1 MARRAKPARTT
12 IRKVVDAGA
21 SRVGT
26 TALSLSL
33 IGGWLVVM
41 WRRYSG
47 LLCACLA
54 AGSTVIADGDL
65 ERESAAPSCRIGNG
79 TDGANH
85 APRGSWPS
93 EDELRFDA
101 QAKQSLCKIQ
111 YTDGR
116 GGTTTSTTTT
126 VYNSIADVIDEIAV
140 IPPLSYAVTA
150 TATQTGNAGAT
161 SMGSVTN
168 TFDGSRRMLKTVY
181 KSAGGESTT
190 TYTEWDKVGRPTRA
204 NDVGRGFNNSRV
216 ISYDDNARS
225 RTTVVN
231 GGPLRTVET
240 FDVNGNQIETLATN
254 GATAISTKTT
264 VTIIASQRVCK

>member
-1 MARRAKPARTT
+1 
-12 IRKVVDAGA
+12 
-21 SRVGT
+21 
-26 TALSLSL
+26 
-33 IGGWLVVM
+33 M

-65 ERESAAPSCRIGNG
+65 ERESAAPSCRNLA
-79 TDGANH
+79 TELTAQTT
-85 APRGSWPS
+85 APRGFVANAKTSCA
-93 EDELRFDA
+93 FDA

-161 SMGSVTN
+161 NMGSVAN
-168 TFDGSRRMLKTVY
+168 TFDGNRRMVKTVY

-216 ISYDDNARS
+216 ISYDDNART

-240 FDVNGNQIETLATN
+240 FDVNGNQIETLATS

-264 VTIIASQRVCK
+264 VTITASQRVCK